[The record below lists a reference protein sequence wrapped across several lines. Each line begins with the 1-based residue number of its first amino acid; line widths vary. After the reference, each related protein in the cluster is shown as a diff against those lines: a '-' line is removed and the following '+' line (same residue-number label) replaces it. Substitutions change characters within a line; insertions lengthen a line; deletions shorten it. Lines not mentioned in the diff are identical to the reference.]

1 MDKKKVLDAVKL
13 AREFS
18 KQRNFSQTFDIIIN
32 LKDLNP
38 KKADENIDLFTTLPN
53 SKGKQVRICALVD
66 KDLTEKAKI
75 FDQVIS
81 ESEFINYQKPKEI
94 KQLTE
99 QYDFFIAQAT
109 IMTNIAKTFG
119 KVLGARGKMP
129 NPKAGCII
137 TPASD
142 LEQLKLRLQKTV
154 RLKTKNESIIKV
166 PVGKEDMQDEQVAE
180 NIISIYNSLTHS
192 LPKEEENIRNLFVKL
207 AMSPAVRLG
216 EKKSEVEQ
224 RLKEREAEK
233 SQSTKEGSKSDKQQL
248 NKQSTTEK
256 KAVAEKSGP
265 NQEHEEKARKQSAKK
280 QKQSN
285 KEKQELEGKTRVRG

>member
-53 SKGKQVRICALVD
+53 SKGKQVKICAFVD
-66 KDLTEKAKI
+66 KDLTEKAKV

-81 ESEFINYQKPKEI
+81 ESEFIKYQKPKEI
-94 KQLTE
+94 KQLAE
-99 QYDFFIAQAT
+99 QYDFFIAQAN
-109 IMTNIAKTFG
+109 IMTSIAKTFG

-142 LEQLKLRLQKTV
+142 LEQLKLRIQKTV
-154 RLKTKNESIIKV
+154 RLKTKNEPIIKV

-180 NIISIYNSLTHS
+180 NIISLYNTLAHS
-192 LPKEEENIRNLFVKL
+192 LPKEEENIRDLFVKL
-207 AMSPAVRLG
+207 TMSPAVRLG
-216 EKKSEVEQ
+216 EKKAELEQ
-224 RLKEREAEK
+224 RLKAREAEK
-233 SQSTKEGSKSDKQQL
+233 SQPGKRKSQSDKQQL
-248 NKQSTTEK
+248 NKQPAIEK
-256 KAVAEKSGP
+256 KAVVEKSGV
-265 NQEHEEKARKQSAKK
+265 NQEHEGSAKKQSAKK

-285 KEKQELEGKTRVRG
+285 KEKQEPEVKTK